1 VVEHG
6 SATAYVK
13 DEDQDQGTKVL
24 KSQKWLGNLF
34 GKVGE
39 GKGSMEVPKWLRDAV
54 QEVR

>member
-13 DEDQDQGTKVL
+13 DEDQDRGTKVL
-24 KSQKWLGNLF
+24 KSRKWLGNLF

-39 GKGSMEVPKWLRDAV
+39 EKESMEVPKWLKDVV
-54 QEVR
+54 QEGR